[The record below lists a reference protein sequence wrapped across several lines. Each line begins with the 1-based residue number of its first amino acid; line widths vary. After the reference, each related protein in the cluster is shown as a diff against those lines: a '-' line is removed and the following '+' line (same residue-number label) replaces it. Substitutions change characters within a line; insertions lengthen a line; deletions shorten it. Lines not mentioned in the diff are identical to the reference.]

1 MQNIK
6 LIAGVMSMKML
17 IRRTALAAL
26 AAVSMST
33 LLPETTFARST
44 TGQGR
49 YETLDFHVINA
60 KQDNVS
66 GARVICIDPDGK
78 VLRSGLTDKKGD
90 WTCRIPLQQD
100 PRFDEAREMGIITAM
115 AVAKGYNESVVFEVP
130 VVNQGQQPI
139 TMEAIKP
146 NRRNEPTY
154 ALGNL
159 HRHDVLKMVND
170 YAKQLKLKKQPPV
183 PGEQGYSAWGPEI
196 QK

>member
-1 MQNIK
+1 
-6 LIAGVMSMKML
+6 MKML
-17 IRRTALAAL
+17 TRAAAL
-26 AAVSMST
+26 ATVATLSLST
-33 LLPETTFARST
+33 VFPTTSFARST
-44 TGQGR
+44 VGQGQ

-60 KQDNVS
+60 NQQNIS

-78 VLRSGLTDKKGD
+78 VLRSGITNKKGD
-90 WTCRIPLQQD
+90 WTCRIPLQPD

-130 VVNQGQQPI
+130 VVNQAQQPI
-139 TMEAIKP
+139 TMEPIRP

-159 HRHDVLKMVND
+159 HRHDILKMVDD

-183 PGEQGYSAWGPEI
+183 AGEQGYSAWGPDI